1 MLLNLSFC
9 LARFKVSFFSLSHTL
24 SLSITSFL
32 SSSLFCHTVLSC
44 SIFVN
49 LSSGFHIL
57 ANNSFSLFL
66 SLPFLLSPSVLEN
79 YYQEFTIGFEVEKL
93 LLQTF
98 SIPLARANSI
108 EKQFCLK
115 TFPSKKKFFLVKA
128 KLLPSYSLSF
138 GQRPMGP
145 SHLGVIQG
153 SYGSWL

>member
-9 LARFKVSFFSLSHTL
+9 NASFKFSFFSLSHTL
-24 SLSITSFL
+24 SLSISSFL
-32 SSSLFCHTVLSC
+32 SSSLFLHFLSHF
-44 SIFVN
+44 SSVVFYVN

-57 ANNSFSLFL
+57 ANNSFSLFPF
-66 SLPFLLSPSVLEN
+66 LPFLLSPSVLEN

-115 TFPSKKKFFLVKA
+115 TFPSKKKFFGESQALAVLQPLVWTEA
-128 KLLPSYSLSF
+128 H
-138 GQRPMGP
+138 GP
-145 SHLGVIQG
+145 
-153 SYGSWL
+153 